1 MKPDSY
7 APISMVLKNLAGS
20 IRISDEGVQAFLNAK
35 DIEHP
40 HSAKTTKFHRRFIDR
55 YSSPRGY
62 CDWQKAVRAF
72 CKYITPKYIYENL
85 RPYTVEDTGTI
96 ENRNA
101 SLWPYSGKIGMNL
114 SIPMLTTAYFKK
126 IPTYYITKEMA
137 VALANTDVPPQGIPE
152 KVIDSFFICL
162 PINFLKDALGLDH
175 LGLDC
180 LLVTSRAGF
189 SYGVKTAGRVFSYKT
204 NITLAEEDDFHDLYF
219 INCGKGALIGSG
231 IDWAES
237 LDLTNQVYF
246 GGPGETTKP
255 QKCAND
261 FLFPGSAQIKIRNL
275 IKNIIL
281 IYNYEK
287 NYLQHDPS
295 PNVISGKRHAGKR
308 IKAEYP
314 ISWIGKN
321 FRCKTVQSDKSSD
334 QGSRRVFKSHW
345 RRGHWHH
352 YWAGAGRRQSVLRWV
367 QPVYV
372 RGLNMHS

>member
-1 MKPDSY
+1 MTSDYYSS
-7 APISMVLKNLAGS
+7 ISTVLKNLAGS
-20 IRISDEGVQAFLNAK
+20 IRISDEGVQAFLNSA

-40 HSAKTTKFHRRFIDR
+40 HNAKTTKFHRRFIDR

-62 CDWQKAVRAF
+62 CDWQKTVRAF
-72 CKYITPKYIYENL
+72 CKYITPRYVFEHL
-85 RPYTVEDTGTI
+85 RPCTVEDTGTI

-101 SLWPYSGKIGMNL
+101 ALWPYKGRIGMNL

-137 VALANTDVPPQGIPE
+137 VALANTDVPPQGVPK

-162 PINFLKDALGLDH
+162 PVNFLKDTLELKH

-180 LLVTSRAGF
+180 FLITSNAGYKFGVT
-189 SYGVKTAGRVFSYKT
+189 TANRVFGYKT
-204 NITLAEEDDFHDLYF
+204 EMTIVGKDDFYDLYF
-219 INCGKGALIGSG
+219 INCGKGALVGAG
-231 IDWAES
+231 IDWSEPLDQTAE
-237 LDLTNQVYF
+237 VYF
-246 GGPGETTKP
+246 NGPGQTTIP
-255 QKCAND
+255 QKATTD
-261 FLFPGSAQIKIRNL
+261 FLFPGSAQIKMRNL

-287 NYLQHDPS
+287 NYLQHEPF
-295 PNVISGKRHAGKR
+295 PNAISGKRHAGKR
-308 IKAEYP
+308 IKAKYP

-321 FRCKTVQSDKSSD
+321 FKCKIVQSDQLSD
-334 QGSRRVFKSHW
+334 QSSRRVFKSHW

-367 QPVYV
+367 QPIYV
-372 RGLNMHS
+372 RGLNLHS